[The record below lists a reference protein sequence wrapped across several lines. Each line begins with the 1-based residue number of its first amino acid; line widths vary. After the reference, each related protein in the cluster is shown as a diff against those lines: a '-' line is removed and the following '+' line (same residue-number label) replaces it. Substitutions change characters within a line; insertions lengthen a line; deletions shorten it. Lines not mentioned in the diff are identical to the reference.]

1 MLTAVA
7 ALLALIL
14 VATVVSTALLLRAL
28 NRESDSLDML
38 TTEVEALRLKA
49 RTRITQ
55 AKVRNGVRDEESL
68 ELVRLGRAS
77 AGRRRV
83 FGGEEDAVHTRSL
96 QNGSLRGQE

>member
-55 AKVRNGVRDEESL
+55 AKVRNGVR
-68 ELVRLGRAS
+68 
-77 AGRRRV
+77 V